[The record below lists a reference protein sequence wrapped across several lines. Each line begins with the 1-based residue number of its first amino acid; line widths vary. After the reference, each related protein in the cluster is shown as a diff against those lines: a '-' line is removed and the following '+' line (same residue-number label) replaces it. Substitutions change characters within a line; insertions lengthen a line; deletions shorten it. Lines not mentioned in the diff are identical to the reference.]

1 MAKCK
6 FEKNNFNITFLNF
19 YNLYKRNFD
28 YSLFILIIS
37 YSPGR
42 IYVTLYGKTYLDA
55 LANGLKMAF
64 SKRSNIVK
72 RRLESVR
79 MDAKRR
85 LASVRVVLNAVH
97 LSVRT
102 PFDERSNAVFLAIST
117 QF

>member
-42 IYVTLYGKTYLDA
+42 IYIWLFA
-55 LANGLKMAF
+55 RANIYISLFA
-64 SKRSNIVK
+64 RANICDPLWKNV
-72 RRLESVR
+72 
-79 MDAKRR
+79 
-85 LASVRVVLNAVH
+85 
-97 LSVRT
+97 
-102 PFDERSNAVFLAIST
+102 P
-117 QF
+117 